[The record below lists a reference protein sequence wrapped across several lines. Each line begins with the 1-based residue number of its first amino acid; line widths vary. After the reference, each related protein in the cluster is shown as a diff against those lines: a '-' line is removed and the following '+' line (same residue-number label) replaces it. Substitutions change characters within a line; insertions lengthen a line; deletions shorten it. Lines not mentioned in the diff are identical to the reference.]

1 MRVDAILLIAALSL
15 PSTAAG
21 AQSDNHSVARSGKP
35 SDCPGAASYLAE
47 KLNNYRG
54 QPLKPRKL
62 TELPPGTAYMA
73 VERHI
78 GHCEAPLTMA
88 DYRSARR

>member
-1 MRVDAILLIAALSL
+1 MRVHAILMIAALSL
-15 PSTAAG
+15 PSTVSG
-21 AQSDNHSVARSGKP
+21 AQSENHSVARSGTP
-35 SDCPGAASYLAE
+35 SDCPGAATYLAE
-47 KLNNYRG
+47 KLKAFRG

-62 TELPPGTAYMA
+62 TELPPAIAYMA

-88 DYRSARR
+88 DYRRARR